1 MNVKMKRYG
10 SVLAVLMIL
19 FALKVEAQTQRVMLV
34 EEFTNV
40 GCVPC
45 AMQNPAFDA
54 LLAANADKVAVVKYH
69 PNWPSATDPMY
80 PFDAEGNDAR
90 TAFYNV
96 TAVPAAIVDGNRY
109 FSVPSGLTQSIF
121 DQLLAIPSP
130 FEMQMNFKVDS
141 LYNKLYIS
149 IEGQMLASAV
159 GDLRLFVAVI
169 EREIRY
175 EVAPGSN
182 GEKDFRHVLRQFI
195 TDPSGLS
202 LGDMESGQQFAV
214 DYDSEIA
221 IQAPDNLSA
230 LAWIQNHN
238 TKEVYQACKCDAMAT
253 AISETNHSD
262 LTVYPNP
269 TEGVVNIVGDGQ
281 RVTLYNMVG
290 QCVFEGGGEASL
302 QVDMT
307 RYGSGV
313 YVARIGNQT
322 RKIIVK

>member
-1 MNVKMKRYG
+1 MEMNVKMKRYG

-141 LYNKLYIS
+141 LYNKLY
-149 IEGQMLASAV
+149 MLI
-159 GDLRLFVAVI
+159 FF
-169 EREIRY
+169 
-175 EVAPGSN
+175 SN
-182 GEKDFRHVLRQFI
+182 Q
-195 TDPSGLS
+195 
-202 LGDMESGQQFAV
+202 
-214 DYDSEIA
+214 
-221 IQAPDNLSA
+221 
-230 LAWIQNHN
+230 
-238 TKEVYQACKCDAMAT
+238 
-253 AISETNHSD
+253 
-262 LTVYPNP
+262 
-269 TEGVVNIVGDGQ
+269 
-281 RVTLYNMVG
+281 
-290 QCVFEGGGEASL
+290 
-302 QVDMT
+302 
-307 RYGSGV
+307 
-313 YVARIGNQT
+313 
-322 RKIIVK
+322 